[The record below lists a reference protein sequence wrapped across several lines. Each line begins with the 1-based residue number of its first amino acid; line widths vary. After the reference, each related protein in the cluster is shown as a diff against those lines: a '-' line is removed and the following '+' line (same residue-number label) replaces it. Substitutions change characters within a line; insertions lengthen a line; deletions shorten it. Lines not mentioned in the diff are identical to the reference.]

1 MKNAR
6 ILIVEDETI
15 VARDIQMQLLEL
27 GYEVVGL
34 ATRGEEAIAMTAQAK
49 PDLVL
54 MDIQLAGTMDGIA
67 AADAIRANTQQR
79 VPVVFLTAYDAD
91 DVLAR
96 AKVTEPF
103 GYILKPFSSRVLH
116 SVLEMALYKIQAEA
130 RLREPNLYSQAIL
143 DNMAE
148 GVLTFDITG
157 TVVSTNAAAKRMF
170 GFQPGDAPDCGI
182 SALVPPY
189 MRPQLKAFL
198 DQMQHRSPSLG
209 TSHTR
214 EIVGQRKDGSVFP
227 LSLSVSKMAQ
237 QGQARAFVGIARDL
251 SPAQQGAEEVHQLA
265 FFDSLTQ
272 LPNRRLFLDHMQQA
286 LLTSARN
293 SQYGALI
300 LLNLDHFKRVNSTLG
315 YDMGDLLLKEMARR
329 LKAIVNESDLVARL
343 GGDEF
348 VVLLS
353 AVGQH
358 AQVAATQAEATVTR
372 ILQELGKPCSL
383 DGHILN
389 CTPSLGVVVFLAN
402 KQGLQ
407 QLLKN
412 AELAM
417 RKAKEAG
424 RSTFRFFDAAMHS
437 AVVAH
442 RQRVSDLQ
450 RALEQQDFLLHYQM
464 QYDQNTQPVGVEALL
479 RWQHPLRGI
488 LPAAEFI
495 ALAEETRLILPL
507 GQWVLEKAC
516 TQLACWRSDPVR
528 SNWSMAVN
536 ISPLQFAQDDFV
548 ANVMAALASAGVNP
562 QRLRLELTEG
572 MLLTGGM
579 EITKK
584 MRTLKEQGVQ
594 CALDDFGIGYTS
606 LSSLKTL
613 PLVQLKMD
621 PSFVRDLHTNAHAL
635 ALAQAIVALGHSV
648 GLQVLAEGVEN
659 AAQRDLLASIQCDAF
674 QGNHFASPVAAGDLP
689 ISQ

>member
-143 DNMAE
+143 DNMAD
-148 GVLTFDITG
+148 GVLTFDTTG
-157 TVVSTNAAAKRMF
+157 AVVSTNAAAKRMF
-170 GFQPGDAPDCGI
+170 GFQPGDALDCGI

-198 DQMQHRSPSLG
+198 DQVQHRSPSLG

-214 EIVGQRKDGSVFP
+214 EIVGQRKDGRVFP

-251 SPAQQGAEEVHQLA
+251 SPAQQGAEEIHQLA

-293 SQYGALI
+293 GQYGALI

-353 AVGQH
+353 AVGQQ
-358 AQVAATQAEATVTR
+358 AQEAATQAEATVTK

-389 CTPSLGVVVFLAN
+389 CTPSLGVVVFLAK
-402 KQGLQ
+402 KQSLE

-424 RSTFRFFDAAMHS
+424 RSTFRFFDPAMHS

-450 RALEQQDFLLHYQM
+450 RALEQQDFLLHYQS
-464 QYDQNTQPVGVEALL
+464 QYDQNAQPIGVEALL

-507 GQWVLEKAC
+507 GKWVLEKAC
-516 TQLACWRSDPVR
+516 TQLACWDSDPIR

-536 ISPLQFAQDDFV
+536 ISPLQLAQDDFV
-548 ANVMAALASAGVNP
+548 ANVMAALASAGANP

-572 MLLTGGM
+572 MLLKGGL
-579 EITKK
+579 EVVKK
-584 MRTLKEQGVQ
+584 MCALREHKVQ
-594 CALDDFGIGYTS
+594 CALDDFGTGYSS
-606 LSSLKTL
+606 LSSLRTL
-613 PLVQLKMD
+613 PLMQLKID
-621 PSFVRDLHTNAHAL
+621 PSFVRDLHTNANAL
-635 ALAQAIVALGHSV
+635 AIAQAIVALGHSL

-674 QGNHFASPVAAGDLP
+674 QGNHFAPPVAAGDLP